1 MSRPAGPRPKL
12 HRTSVVPRVLTDQPV
27 LGETLKEGG
36 VELQLT
42 LLDATTM
49 QPLSDADKPAR
60 TRTEGLLAE
69 TKAGRKV
76 RLELPLTV
84 RLTGS
89 RHTFKFFVLLLSS
102 DIGGLMKIKVAPPN
116 ANADH
121 PLCVITR
128 AFKSR
133 ARSNLHEVGS
143 KRPRSPD
150 NSGLPEFIHLGAS
163 DDGPPQFT
171 SCGAGADEG
180 AAPCFRSLGAD
191 DGEAAQATGRA
202 EDEGDGEEQYEHE
215 EEDDEEARLLAQER
229 EEAHALGR
237 KKSQTH
243 IDQAHTVDELQVLL
257 SSLKTGSEPLPDGA
271 TLFRVLQRNS
281 RR

>member
-1 MSRPAGPRPKL
+1 MSLAGE
-12 HRTSVVPRVLTDQPV
+12 PV
-27 LGETLKEGG
+27 EGITLQEGG
-36 VELQLT
+36 LELQLN
-42 LLDATTM
+42 LVNGRTM

-76 RLELPLTV
+76 RLELPLTM
-84 RLTGS
+84 RLTES
-89 RHTFKFFVLLLSS
+89 CHTFKFFVLLLSS
-102 DIGGLMKIKVAPPN
+102 DISGALMKIKVAPPN

-150 NSGLPEFIHLGAS
+150 NSGLPGFCALGGDDGPPVFANCGAS

-215 EEDDEEARLLAQER
+215 EEDEEEARVLAQER

>member
-1 MSRPAGPRPKL
+1 MSMAG
-12 HRTSVVPRVLTDQPV
+12 QPV
-27 LGETLKEGG
+27 RGETLQEGG
-36 VELQLT
+36 LELQLT
-42 LLDATTM
+42 LLNATTM
-49 QPLSDADKPAR
+49 QPLSDIHKPAK
-60 TRTEGLLAE
+60 TRTAGLLAE
-69 TKAGRKV
+69 TKAGKKV

-84 RLTGS
+84 RLTES
-89 RHTFKFFVLLLSS
+89 CYTFKFFVLLLSS
-102 DIGGLMKIKVAPPN
+102 DISGALMKIKVAPPN
-116 ANADH
+116 ANVGD

-150 NSGLPEFIHLGAS
+150 NSGLLGFTPLGG
-163 DDGPPQFT
+163 DDGPPEFTNCGAGDDGPPELT
-171 SCGAGADEG
+171 SCGTGADEG
-180 AAPCFRSLGAD
+180 APACFRSLGAD
-191 DGEAAQATGRA
+191 DGEAPQATGRT

-215 EEDDEEARLLAQER
+215 EEDDEEARFLAQER
-229 EEAHALGR
+229 EKAHALGR

-243 IDQAHTVDELQVLL
+243 IDQAHTVDELQILL
-257 SSLKTGSEPLPDGA
+257 SALKTGSEPLPDGA

>member
-1 MSRPAGPRPKL
+1 MAG
-12 HRTSVVPRVLTDQPV
+12 QPV
-27 LGETLKEGG
+27 LGSTLHPDGL
-36 VELQLT
+36 ELQLT
-42 LLDATTM
+42 LLNATTM

-69 TKAGRKV
+69 TKAGKKV

-102 DIGGLMKIKVAPPN
+102 DISGALMKIKVAPPN
-116 ANADH
+116 AIADH

-150 NSGLPEFIHLGAS
+150 NSGLPGFCALGG
-163 DDGPPQFT
+163 DDGPPVFAN
-171 SCGAGADEG
+171 CGAGDDEG

-215 EEDDEEARLLAQER
+215 EEDEEEARLLAQER

-237 KKSQTH
+237 KKSQTR

-257 SSLKTGSEPLPDGA
+257 SSLKTGSAPLPDGA

>member
-1 MSRPAGPRPKL
+1 M
-12 HRTSVVPRVLTDQPV
+12 
-27 LGETLKEGG
+27 
-36 VELQLT
+36 
-42 LLDATTM
+42 
-49 QPLSDADKPAR
+49 LSDRSELEMLSDVE
-60 TRTEGLLAE
+60 TDFGDEESEEEDNGGLLE
-69 TKAGRKV
+69 Y
-76 RLELPLTV
+76 
-84 RLTGS
+84 
-89 RHTFKFFVLLLSS
+89 
-102 DIGGLMKIKVAPPN
+102 N
-116 ANADH
+116 N
-121 PLCVITR
+121 
-128 AFKSR
+128 
-133 ARSNLHEVGS
+133 
-143 KRPRSPD
+143 
-150 NSGLPEFIHLGAS
+150 LGAGAE
-163 DDGPPQFT
+163 DGPPQFT

-191 DGEAAQATGRA
+191 DAEAPQATGRA

-215 EEDDEEARLLAQER
+215 EEDEEEARLLAQER

>member
-1 MSRPAGPRPKL
+1 MSVAG
-12 HRTSVVPRVLTDQPV
+12 QPV
-27 LGETLKEGG
+27 LGSTLHPDGL
-36 VELQLT
+36 ELQLT
-42 LLDATTM
+42 LLNATTM
-49 QPLSDADKPAR
+49 QPLSDADKPAK

-69 TKAGRKV
+69 TKASKKV

-102 DIGGLMKIKVAPPN
+102 DIPGGALMKIKVAPPN
-116 ANADH
+116 ADADH

-143 KRPRSPD
+143 KRPRSPGFTPLGGGD
-150 NSGLPEFIHLGAS
+150 DGPPVFANCGAS

-171 SCGAGADEG
+171 SGGAGADEG

-215 EEDDEEARLLAQER
+215 EEDEEEARLLAQER

>member
-1 MSRPAGPRPKL
+1 MAG
-12 HRTSVVPRVLTDQPV
+12 QPV
-27 LGETLKEGG
+27 LGSTLHPDGL
-36 VELQLT
+36 ELQLT
-42 LLDATTM
+42 LLNATTM
-49 QPLSDADKPAR
+49 QPLSDIHKPAR

-76 RLELPLTV
+76 RLELPLTM
-84 RLTGS
+84 RLTES
-89 RHTFKFFVLLLSS
+89 CHTFKFFVLLLSS
-102 DIGGLMKIKVAPPN
+102 DISGALMKIKVAPPN
-116 ANADH
+116 ADAGD

-150 NSGLPEFIHLGAS
+150 NSGLPGFTPLGGGE
-163 DDGPPQFT
+163 DGPPMFAN
-171 SCGAGADEG
+171 CGAGDDEG
-180 AAPCFRSLGAD
+180 APPCFRSLGAD
-191 DGEAAQATGRA
+191 DGEAPQATGRA

-215 EEDDEEARLLAQER
+215 EEDDEEAHLLAQER

-237 KKSQTH
+237 KKPQTH

-257 SSLKTGSEPLPDGA
+257 SGLKTGSEPLPDGA

>member
-1 MSRPAGPRPKL
+1 MSVAG
-12 HRTSVVPRVLTDQPV
+12 QPV
-27 LGETLKEGG
+27 LGSTLHPDGL
-36 VELQLT
+36 ELQLT
-42 LLDATTM
+42 LLNATTM
-49 QPLSDADKPAR
+49 QPLSDADKPAK

-69 TKAGRKV
+69 TKASKKV

-102 DIGGLMKIKVAPPN
+102 DISGLMKIKVAPPN
-116 ANADH
+116 ADAAH

-150 NSGLPEFIHLGAS
+150 NSELPGFTPLGAS

-180 AAPCFRSLGAD
+180 AAPCFRSVGAD

-215 EEDDEEARLLAQER
+215 EEDEEEARVLAQER

-237 KKSQTH
+237 KKSQTR

>member
-1 MSRPAGPRPKL
+1 MSVAG
-12 HRTSVVPRVLTDQPV
+12 QPV
-27 LGETLKEGG
+27 RGDTLQPGG
-36 VELQLT
+36 LELQLT
-42 LLDATTM
+42 LLNATTM
-49 QPLSDADKPAR
+49 QPLSDIHKPEK

-69 TKAGRKV
+69 TKAGKKV

-84 RLTGS
+84 RLTES
-89 RHTFKFFVLLLSS
+89 CYTFKFFVLLLSS
-102 DIGGLMKIKVAPPN
+102 DVSGALMKIKVAPPN
-116 ANADH
+116 ADAGD

-143 KRPRSPD
+143 KRPRSPEN
-150 NSGLPEFIHLGAS
+150 NSRLLRFTAVGGDDGPPEFTNCGAG

-180 AAPCFRSLGAD
+180 LPPCFRSLGAD
-191 DGEAAQATGRA
+191 DGEAAQATGRT

-215 EEDDEEARLLAQER
+215 EEDEEEARLLAQER
-229 EEAHALGR
+229 EKAHALGR

-243 IDQAHTVDELQVLL
+243 VDQAHTVDELQILL
-257 SSLKTGSEPLPDGA
+257 SALKTGSGPLPDGA

>member
-1 MSRPAGPRPKL
+1 MTGQLIPGS
-12 HRTSVVPRVLTDQPV
+12 
-27 LGETLKEGG
+27 TLPPGG
-36 VELQLT
+36 LELRLT
-42 LLDATTM
+42 LLNATTM
-49 QPLSDADKPAR
+49 QPLSDADKPAK

-69 TKAGRKV
+69 TKASKKV

-102 DIGGLMKIKVAPPN
+102 DIGALMKIKVAPPN
-116 ANADH
+116 ADADH

-150 NSGLPEFIHLGAS
+150 MTPLGGGDDGPLVFGNCGAS
-163 DDGPPQFT
+163 DDGPPQHT

-215 EEDDEEARLLAQER
+215 EEDEEEARLLAQER

>member
-1 MSRPAGPRPKL
+1 MAG
-12 HRTSVVPRVLTDQPV
+12 QPV
-27 LGETLKEGG
+27 LGSTLNPDGL
-36 VELQLT
+36 ELHLT
-42 LLDATTM
+42 LLNATTG
-49 QPLSDADKPAR
+49 QPLSDAHKPAR
-60 TRTEGLLAE
+60 TRNEGLLAE
-69 TKAGRKV
+69 MKGGKKV

-102 DIGGLMKIKVAPPN
+102 DISGALMKIKVAPPN
-116 ANADH
+116 ADADH

-143 KRPRSPD
+143 KRPRSP
-150 NSGLPEFIHLGAS
+150 GFTPLGGG
-163 DDGPPQFT
+163 DDGPPVFAN
-171 SCGAGADEG
+171 CGAGDDEG
-180 AAPCFRSLGAD
+180 PAPCFRSLGAD

-215 EEDDEEARLLAQER
+215 EEDEEEARLLAQER